1 MKILTVVSARPQF
14 VKAAM
19 LSKEISKSDT
29 VNEVLVHTGQHHDA
43 NMSDVFFSE
52 LSIPRPDYNLG
63 IGSGSHGAMTGRQL
77 EAIEKILVRE
87 KPDWVVVF
95 GDTNST
101 LAGALAATKL
111 NIPLAHIEAG
121 LRSYN
126 KRMPEETP
134 IGYLQIIHQICYLRQ
149 LRKPSLT

>member
-1 MKILTVVSARPQF
+1 MKILTVVGARPQF

-63 IGSGSHGAMTGRQL
+63 IGSGSHGAMTGGETWQT
-77 EAIEKILVRE
+77 IEKILVRE

-95 GDTNST
+95 RGHKLDPRWCISCNEAKHTTSSHRSRTSWLQQTN
-101 LAGALAATKL
+101 A
-111 NIPLAHIEAG
+111 
-121 LRSYN
+121 
-126 KRMPEETP
+126 
-134 IGYLQIIHQICYLRQ
+134 
-149 LRKPSLT
+149 